1 MLSKQFV
8 VCLLSSFRIAWGG
21 SPRLD
26 ENLWNKNKPTAC
38 YYEKTHYLRS
48 SETAISEM
56 NVSDIKRKEQGYEIF

>member
-1 MLSKQFV
+1 M
-8 VCLLSSFRIAWGG
+8 
-21 SPRLD
+21 D

-56 NVSDIKRKEQGYEIF
+56 SVSDIKRKEQGYEIF